1 MPCAIKTA
9 STALDD
15 AEASLRPARQPAANR
30 ANLTLVGPEQPRFIP
45 DSTQTC
51 PECVLGD
58 EGPIT
63 NKNTRV

>member
-1 MPCAIKTA
+1 MPCAIKTS
-9 STALDD
+9 STACDD
-15 AEASLRPARQPAANR
+15 VETSLRLARGPAANR
-30 ANLTLVGPEQPRFIP
+30 VNLTLVGPEQPRFIP